1 MLKQFSLVD
10 LDNNLQEF
18 DKVAE
23 RFSHLPMF
31 FTNFHG
37 TSELDKVLDA
47 MSHAVYVHDI
57 AHVIIDNIQF
67 MIGSGSG
74 NIDRFTKQ
82 DQCIE
87 MFRKFAT
94 IHNVHVTLVIH
105 PRKDLEERLTIH
117 SIFGGGKATQEAD
130 NVLLLQTEEEEDS
143 IVKRKYLEV
152 VKNRFSGDLC
162 IMPLKF
168 NKSVLSL
175 SKSTDKLM
183 KKKDTDVEKKT
194 KRREV
199 PAASANESN

>member
-37 TSELDKVLDA
+37 TSELEKVLDA

-74 NIDRFTKQ
+74 NVDRFTKQ

-94 IHNVHVTLVIH
+94 LHNVHVTLVIH
-105 PRKDLEERLTIH
+105 PRKDMEDRLTVH

-130 NVLLLQTEEEEDS
+130 NVLLLQEEEMAGS
-143 IVKRKYLEV
+143 
-152 VKNRFSGDLC
+152 F
-162 IMPLKF
+162 
-168 NKSVLSL
+168 
-175 SKSTDKLM
+175 M
-183 KKKDTDVEKKT
+183 KKKSI
-194 KRREV
+194 EV
-199 PAASANESN
+199 CKNRYA